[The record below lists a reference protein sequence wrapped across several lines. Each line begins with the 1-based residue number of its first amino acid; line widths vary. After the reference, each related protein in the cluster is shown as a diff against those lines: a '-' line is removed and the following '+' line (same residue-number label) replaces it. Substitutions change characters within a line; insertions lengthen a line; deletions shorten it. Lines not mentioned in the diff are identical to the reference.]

1 MALGPL
7 TEPLV
12 KAIFS
17 SEMFLCLCR
26 GVTDRTVQKIIDE
39 GATTVAEV
47 GARCGAGTD
56 CGSCH
61 EAIEERLE
69 LSLGNGSDSQPICM
83 RSLLDC
89 PGAPSE
95 VASGSVEEKA
105 A

>member
-1 MALGPL
+1 MGASRPL
-7 TEPLV
+7 TQPLV

-61 EAIEERLE
+61 DAIEQRLE
-69 LSLGNGSDSQPICM
+69 ERFCV